1 MKANGW
7 QKSQQTF
14 TCGSS
19 GRVVARMCALDVF
32 GAADG
37 PVSAST
43 LAEENLRLSVCP
55 KVDSQL

>member
-1 MKANGW
+1 
-7 QKSQQTF
+7 
-14 TCGSS
+14 
-19 GRVVARMCALDVF
+19 MCALDVF

-55 KVDSQL
+55 KTSSAESKNHRGNTDRKFSPPGL